1 MAKFNDIPNNT
12 SRFSDFI
19 SEPNQMLPPI
29 QGYDEQPLVSL
40 DEAVKPLESIVPQ
53 VNHMVWTVKSNC
65 TKPKDGL
72 SQDESASIM
81 LYTLE
86 WGPPEKPFY
95 TILNENLRSRNR
107 RQLIPWFLYLRLFIH
122 ALSKLPPSVHHIIYR
137 GVKMD
142 LVSGYGEGEDFVW
155 WAFSSCTSSLRIL
168 ENHIGKTGKRTI
180 FNISCNTASNSAKD
194 ISQHSFYP
202 EEKEVLLFPARQFK
216 VSSSLDTG
224 HELHIVDVKEIEPPF
239 PLIRIPSIEKLKV
252 KDEKLLSKTDQVIN
266 ILLLGEK
273 GVGKS
278 TFINAF
284 VNYLKF
290 KTVEQAQSNHPLVL
304 KPLSFVMM
312 TNDTFQ
318 QKTITYGDFDYD
330 NELVTRRCQT
340 YTFDLNQN
348 SKKKLCLIDTPSFED
363 TDQENSN
370 TIKHILEYVNNITH
384 LNAICFLLQPD
395 ATRLMN
401 SFQLCFNQLLNRLG
415 SNAQKNIIFCFT
427 NAFMTLS
434 MPGSTA
440 SLLRKM
446 FASFSMNDICFNR
459 TNTFFFENESFRYL
473 MAVQNGIRFNNEDT
487 SEYTMSWSDS
497 VQESNRLLNYIL
509 TNLTPYHVVK
519 KK

>member
-1 MAKFNDIPNNT
+1 
-12 SRFSDFI
+12 
-19 SEPNQMLPPI
+19 MLPPI

-304 KPLSFVMM
+304 
-312 TNDTFQ
+312 
-318 QKTITYGDFDYD
+318 
-330 NELVTRRCQT
+330 
-340 YTFDLNQN
+340 
-348 SKKKLCLIDTPSFED
+348 
-363 TDQENSN
+363 
-370 TIKHILEYVNNITH
+370 
-384 LNAICFLLQPD
+384 
-395 ATRLMN
+395 
-401 SFQLCFNQLLNRLG
+401 
-415 SNAQKNIIFCFT
+415 
-427 NAFMTLS
+427 
-434 MPGSTA
+434 
-440 SLLRKM
+440 
-446 FASFSMNDICFNR
+446 
-459 TNTFFFENESFRYL
+459 
-473 MAVQNGIRFNNEDT
+473 
-487 SEYTMSWSDS
+487 
-497 VQESNRLLNYIL
+497 
-509 TNLTPYHVVK
+509 
-519 KK
+519 